1 MHATEALG
9 IHPCL
14 SSPYSRLCSYNRKGV
29 LQQDS
34 IDGRGAASAS
44 ASPVASAPA
53 GVGGER
59 VWICYIW
66 IGRRG
71 KFDYAYAPGTG

>member
-1 MHATEALG
+1 MS
-9 IHPCL
+9 IQSVL
-14 SSPYSRLCSYNRKGV
+14 SPLLRSYNRKGRKGV